1 MAAIDK
7 LTVVSTDG
15 AGALPRQVADNLTQI
30 MALLKTTTG
39 VDVETLIQR
48 YAANAPVAR
57 GGASAVA
64 PAPASAAISP
74 DQG

>member
-30 MALLKTTTG
+30 MALLTTTG
-39 VDVETLIQR
+39 VDVETLVQR